1 MDAVIDIGSNSVRLA
16 FMQNEVNQ
24 KFVNTTLL
32 AKNMQGGIL
41 DAESINRTSRGVI
54 DFYNQAKG
62 ANAQTVYVFATEA
75 VRSAKNSNI
84 LLDAIK
90 NGTGIDVDVIS
101 GDMESLVG
109 FIGASIV
116 NNEACIID
124 IGGASVELAQ
134 GKNGIRENGL
144 SLPIGVMRVMEKV
157 GNDREALH
165 EFYKKEAQK
174 YQGFNSSL
182 IGIGGTAT
190 TLCSMHLNLYPYDF
204 AKVHSTKLTISDLEK
219 LEDIIYSLYTPE
231 KINEA
236 YPVVGLKRAMVIGV
250 GCIALI
256 EIMKRL
262 NKTSITVSEAD
273 NIEGY
278 YLLKRKC
285 QL

>member
-16 FMQNEVNQ
+16 FIQNEVNQ

-41 DAESINRTSRGVI
+41 DVESINRTARGVI
-54 DFYNQAKG
+54 DFYNQAKSAG
-62 ANAQTVYVFATEA
+62 SKNVYIFATEA
-75 VRSAKNSNI
+75 VRSAKNNDI
-84 LLDAIK
+84 LLTAIK

-109 FIGASIV
+109 FMGACSIK
-116 NNEACIID
+116 NEACIID

-134 GKNGIRENGL
+134 GKDGIRENGL

-157 GNDREALH
+157 GNDKVALH
-165 EFYKKEAQK
+165 KFYEEEVKKYE
-174 YQGFNSSL
+174 GFYSSL

-190 TLCSMHLNLYPYDF
+190 TLCAMHLNLYPYDF
-204 AKVHSTKLTISDLEK
+204 SKIHSTTLTLSDLEK
-219 LEDIIYSLYTPE
+219 LEDIIYTLYTPE
-231 KINEA
+231 KINEV
-236 YPVVGLKRAMVIGV
+236 YPVVGLKRALVIGV

-262 NKTSITVSEAD
+262 NKTRITISEAD

-278 YLLKRKC
+278 YLLKTNEK
-285 QL
+285 